1 MGIRKRRILL
11 VYGDLR
17 EGGRAMKINFK
28 NTTLGTK
35 VAMLLEMICGILLI
49 ALGIVAKEPLAVL
62 SGMLVWIFVIDMIT
76 IEGQR
81 QFISMLDLL
90 CDVQQEILAE
100 KFGCTR
106 TEIDIMCT
114 EKLKDR
120 NEKSI

>member
-1 MGIRKRRILL
+1 
-11 VYGDLR
+11 
-17 EGGRAMKINFK
+17 MKINFK
-28 NTTLGTK
+28 NIALGTK

-106 TEIDIMCT
+106 AEIDIMCT
-114 EKLKDR
+114 ERLMKR
-120 NEKSI
+120 NKKSR